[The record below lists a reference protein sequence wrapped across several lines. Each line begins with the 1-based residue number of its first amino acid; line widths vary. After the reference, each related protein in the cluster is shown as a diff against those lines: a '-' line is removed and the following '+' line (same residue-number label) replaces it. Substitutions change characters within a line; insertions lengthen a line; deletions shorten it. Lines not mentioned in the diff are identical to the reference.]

1 MSDKSPSSSNIEIGL
16 GDIIQIIAPTNSTI
30 NDQVYLIE
38 YIDETK
44 IKLINVATS
53 TRLILTMSSKGGFS
67 DESITSIAILDSPE
81 FPGYARQNKLTTGTW
96 VDIHFG
102 GELPTIITGKI
113 TDLEED
119 MIEVKTY
126 PGEQVFYIDFGYK
139 GIPENIPIEEIRIR
153 SPPTETTKVSLAAA
167 AAASTTSST
176 VSIQEEEIGIAPIS
190 ISKQPRL
197 ESISPQ
203 VPVEEVKSALKE
215 ILLDADSIQFGDELE
230 PIVQM
235 VELPEEQKR
244 YSIEKQTTDLLNEL
258 ISKFPNIE
266 RTKSVLNNIHSII
279 ERFRQLREEFSTF
292 DSNGNATLV
301 KRRSEEYKPL
311 AQTLLALNQKLFWII
326 PVSKNIR
333 KFYNVE
339 SSMERS
345 DVTDFTVTSTE
356 ESVETE
362 NAIADDYSTNKDSF
376 ITYITKMNDY
386 ITPYTSPDSE
396 LGFSQFV
403 HTNITS
409 ILDNLTDFYSSIVKG
424 EQIKRNQFVIQ
435 TYNLGLSQIQTRKIK
450 SFGKRVADITDV
462 IPLTPDDSINI
473 TSFISL
479 PEPVMN
485 FSNISLPN
493 TNIMRRANMG
503 EHFVQYWNLLRKNTS
518 ITRKAIS
525 IEERER
531 ESQYGVDDMI
541 QFTSNFM
548 SFFADEEIDSEE
560 KYRKFVEMLIP
571 NTTLLFETMNKYVTG
586 DITLGNYVAILQP
599 FMIYVRDLT
608 SKQYNLI
615 VSTIEQ
621 HVLEY
626 RKKIVQSAKEYA
638 ALSTAKYAARYAG
651 VTALYSLL
659 KDSKQMNFDT
669 DILELYGLSPENYM
683 NVGEKQVNVPGGDA
697 LGARG
702 SAGVGG
708 VGGTG
713 LESDKLQTTHTR
725 HMPSPSLMKKKSS
738 AAGAAGAGAGA
749 SATGSIFPPITFT
762 NQEILYRLICMD
774 NARLYMNTLSIIN
787 EDLITP
793 FDFDQLYAQEK
804 DKFDQEMG
812 SKQEGNKCKNFV
824 LTKKYIDKDELEED
838 QSEEIFYDKQYDFTD
853 YPFLKKHEKDKS
865 QYSEDD
871 FNTFLVARYMK
882 KTKLPLKDAT
892 SEIQDMIRGKRKVQ
906 DGQYAV
912 LEVSDEEGDR
922 YEYYMRSNRHW
933 VKDDTIPA
941 SVSMYDT
948 TYFCNVKSDCF
959 ALNKKC
965 MTPELAAD
973 AMKDEII
980 KQMYDEFD
988 SNFHQSR
995 KQILDNVYRKYNY
1008 SIDTIEKIQS
1018 IQKYNTYKYNNS
1030 QYLSGLDID
1039 IDPSVKEKISPY
1051 ARIFDLILGQTD
1063 YVKRQR
1069 NIIRFIQ
1076 KFTRKAVDESTSMT
1090 LSIENESPYWL
1101 YCKDTNTKLVPS
1113 FFETIATV
1121 FLNQGDIQTTI
1132 DTICKER
1139 GSISEDGDAWTDKY
1153 SGYVIKN
1160 IDMDNEEGY
1169 DAAGYKLQTREVME
1183 KTLGESLI
1191 QSLQDKKLPTYK
1203 NADAQMISGIITT
1216 MTKYM
1221 GIDLEVHRAFIV
1233 EQVMG
1238 VIMTKIPTEEAFN
1251 KKKQSAESAS
1261 ASAASKQTYK
1271 DFKLNTILLLTLSF
1285 IVVVIQVNIPSVK
1298 TRKTFPGCIRSF
1310 VGYPIDGD
1318 GDNSS
1323 IKYIA
1328 CIAVKIKSSIEPWN
1342 TIKGKKEE
1350 DIMSKVKAYIDKLVI
1365 KIPTIETKILEK
1377 REYNKIHVAEELPAE
1392 HDIKNWINFLPPL
1405 SKIKMSTPQPLSP
1418 NFKSGLLEDIKKT
1431 SKSQVEKIAA
1441 IRSKIIFYSL
1451 AIQVMIQRVIDK
1463 EQLILTNGANEPFIE
1478 NACCNSD
1485 GSVNTIQYFIE
1496 KERVILD
1503 YNTQVKLLRDV
1514 IDDIISNQKSSSFLD
1529 QSNTRT
1535 KYPEIPEGFN
1545 ENTIYLAF
1553 IAYCK
1558 FNNDIPIPDSI
1569 QHLCHNKPS
1578 FDNYNPSEESLQA
1591 KINKLKSTGEYN
1603 YTPEALQA
1611 LLQIVNR
1618 EHIIPFD
1625 FNPTEISYI
1634 QRMRDLIKSYQERQS
1649 PEVPEILLSKL
1660 TGLLD
1665 TFDIK
1670 IAEDTHEL
1678 RDLKNYLSD
1687 SNSAMVDTILE
1698 FISQYKRLDR
1708 QKTALYRSFL
1718 LNITNFKLIGDS
1730 ILCPKRDTTTYKGMQ
1745 FVINEMRNLIAVFP
1759 NIIMNSVS
1767 NQKVSISKHWGL
1779 SRQHITDIQSIVKKY
1794 YIDLEKFVK
1803 DKDNSILTNVVKGIM
1818 KETNEWFQFALNTP
1832 LFARV
1837 SPMRLSSSSSSMV
1850 PGEGVDIELEEEED
1864 ELVMEG
1870 EQQDL
1875 LSGLLGLSASKK
1887 VKQMSAFERE
1897 QKEEE
1902 SKRRGE
1908 GRSEGRSEGRAASK
1922 PSSRRREEPM
1932 SEGYYSIFNDDLV
1945 RRLFT
1950 HYFLNVILKYVK
1962 LAKTVVVVT
1971 EESQLPP
1978 EDESELV
1985 SVLEAEDRQ
1994 NGVVKEIT
2002 IVAQENVELKSMV
2015 ANLLLVFFKIIMTN
2029 KAAINVNKKSI
2040 KEDIT
2045 QSKDKEKDIITRE
2058 FRDMQIAERQVENIM
2073 KNLRLGDWNVGA
2085 TKGLRFY
2092 VPETYDQEREEME
2105 REFKRDEEK
2114 AKLEKRVR
2122 KNDKVTER
2130 MRDIYEDEEEE
2141 RQHQDALVDAE
2152 LADDFNLQGDD
2163 DEYGGQEDGE
2173 YDPREGGGDND

>member
-1 MSDKSPSSSNIEIGL
+1 MSDKSSSSSSSNIEIGL

-30 NDQVYLIE
+30 NDQIYLIE

-44 IKLINVATS
+44 IKLINVATT
-53 TRLILTMSSKGGFS
+53 TRLILTMSAKGGFS

-153 SPPTETTKVSLAAA
+153 SPPTETIRVSPAGV

-176 VSIQEEEIGIAPIS
+176 ASIQEEEIGIAPIS

-203 VPVEEVKSALKE
+203 VPIEEVKTALKE

-258 ISKFPNIE
+258 VSKFPNIE

-301 KRRSEEYKPL
+301 KRRSEDYKPL
-311 AQTLLALNQKLFWII
+311 AKTLLALNQKLFWIL

-339 SSMERS
+339 SSIGRS

-386 ITPYTSPDSE
+386 ITPYTNPDSE

-403 HTNITS
+403 HANITS

-424 EQIKRNQFVIQ
+424 EKIKRNQFVIQ
-435 TYNLGLSQIQTRKIK
+435 TYNLGLSQIKTRKIK

-485 FSNISLPN
+485 FSNISLPD

-503 EHFVQYWNLLRKNTS
+503 TQFIQYWNLLRKNTS

-525 IEERER
+525 IEEKES

-541 QFTSNFM
+541 QFTSSFM
-548 SFFADEEIDSEE
+548 SFFADEEIDNEE

-586 DITLGNYVAILQP
+586 NITLGNYVAILQP

-615 VSTIEQ
+615 VSIIEQ

-651 VTALYSLL
+651 VSALYSIL

-683 NVGEKQVNVPGGDA
+683 NIGEKQVNVPGGDA

-702 SAGVGG
+702 AAGDAGAGAGG
-708 VGGTG
+708 IG
-713 LESDKLQTTHTR
+713 LESDKLQTTHKR
-725 HMPSPSLMKKKSS
+725 HRPPPSLMKKKSTDVGGV
-738 AAGAAGAGAGA
+738 GAA
-749 SATGSIFPPITFT
+749 GSIFPPISFT

-774 NARLYMNTLSIIN
+774 NARFYMNTLSIIN

-793 FDFDQLYAQEK
+793 FDFDELYAQEK
-804 DKFDQEMG
+804 DKFDKEMG
-812 SKQEGNKCKNFV
+812 TNLDANKCKNFV

-838 QSEEIFYDKQYDFTD
+838 QGEEIFYDKQYDFTD
-853 YPFLKKHEKDKS
+853 YPFLKKHEEDRSK
-865 QYSEDD
+865 YSEDD
-871 FNTFLVARYMK
+871 FNTFLISRYMK

-912 LEVSDEEGDR
+912 LEVSDEEGDH

-948 TYFCNVKSDCF
+948 TYFCNVKSECF

-973 AMKDEII
+973 TMKDEII

-988 SNFHQSR
+988 STFHQSR
-995 KQILDNVYRKYNY
+995 NQILDSVYRKYNY
-1008 SIDTIEKIQS
+1008 SIDTIEKIHS
-1018 IQKYNTYKYNNS
+1018 IQKYNAYKYNNL

-1039 IDPSVKEKISPY
+1039 TDPSVKEKISPY

-1069 NIIRFIQ
+1069 NIMRFIQ
-1076 KFTRKAVDESTSMT
+1076 KFTRKSVDESTSMT
-1090 LSIENESPYWL
+1090 LSIENENPYWL
-1101 YCKDTNTKLVPS
+1101 YCKDTNTKLMPS

-1132 DTICKER
+1132 DTICKDR
-1139 GSISEDGDAWTDKY
+1139 GSISEDGDAWTDIY

-1160 IDMDNEEGY
+1160 IDMDTEEGY

-1203 NADAQMISGIITT
+1203 NPDAQMTSGIITT

-1221 GIDLEVHRAFIV
+1221 GIDLEAHRAFIV

-1238 VIMTKIPTEEAFN
+1238 VITTKIPTEDAFN
-1251 KKKQSAESAS
+1251 KKKQMDKSASAS

-1285 IVVVIQVNIPSVK
+1285 MVVVIQVNIPSLK

-1350 DIMSKVKAYIDKLVI
+1350 DIMSKVKAYIDKIVI
-1365 KIPTIETKILEK
+1365 KIATIETKILEK

-1418 NFKSGLLEDIKKT
+1418 NFKSDLLEDIKKA
-1431 SKSQVEKIAA
+1431 SRSQIEKIAA

-1485 GSVNTIQYFIE
+1485 GSVNTIKYFIE
-1496 KERVILD
+1496 KEHVILD

-1514 IDDIISNQKSSSFLD
+1514 IDDIVNTQKSSSFLD
-1529 QSNTRT
+1529 QANTRT
-1535 KYPEIPEGFN
+1535 KYPEIPEGFD
-1545 ENTIYLAF
+1545 EETIYLAF

-1558 FNNDIPIPDSI
+1558 FNNDIPIPESI

-1578 FDNYNPSEESLQA
+1578 TDIYNPSEESLRA
-1591 KINKLKSTGEYN
+1591 KIDKLKSTGEYN

-1618 EHIIPFD
+1618 DHIIPFD

-1649 PEVPEILLSKL
+1649 HEVPDILLTKL

-1670 IAEDTHEL
+1670 ISEDTHEL
-1678 RDLKNYLSD
+1678 QDLKNYLSE
-1687 SNSAMVDTILE
+1687 SNVVMVDSILE
-1698 FISQYKRLDR
+1698 FISLYKRLDR
-1708 QKTALYRSFL
+1708 KKTALYRSFL

-1730 ILCPKRDTTTYKGMQ
+1730 VLCPKRDTTTYKGMQ

-1767 NQKVSISKHWGL
+1767 NQKISIPKHWGL
-1779 SRQHITDIQSIVKKY
+1779 SRQHITDIRSIVKKY
-1794 YIDLEKFVK
+1794 YTDLEKFVK

-1837 SPMRLSSSSSSMV
+1837 STKGLYKSMV
-1850 PGEGVDIELEEEED
+1850 PGEEVDVEIEEMED
-1864 ELVMEG
+1864 ELIMEG

-1875 LSGLLGLSASKK
+1875 LSGLFGKSMSKK
-1887 VKQMSAFERE
+1887 GKQMSAFERE

-1908 GRSEGRSEGRAASK
+1908 ERASHRK
-1922 PSSRRREEPM
+1922 EEPV

-1950 HYFLNVILKYVK
+1950 HYFLNIILKYVK
-1962 LAKTVVVVT
+1962 LAKTIVVVT
-1971 EESQLPP
+1971 EEAELPS

-1994 NGVVKEIT
+1994 NGVVREIS

-2015 ANLLLVFFKIIMTN
+2015 ANLLLVFFKIIMTD
-2029 KAAINVNKKSI
+2029 KAAINVNRKSI

-2058 FRDMQIAERQVENIM
+2058 FRDMQIAEREVENIM
-2073 KNLRLGDWNVGA
+2073 KNLRLGDWNVGG

-2092 VPETYDQEREEME
+2092 VPETYDQEREAME
-2105 REFKRDEEK
+2105 NEFKRDEEK

-2122 KNDKVTER
+2122 KNDKVTDR

-2141 RQHQDALVDAE
+2141 RQHVDALIDAD
-2152 LADDFNLQGDD
+2152 LADNFNQQGDD
-2163 DEYGGQEDGE
+2163 DEYGDDEDGAFN
-2173 YDPREGGGDND
+2173 PRESGDGDD